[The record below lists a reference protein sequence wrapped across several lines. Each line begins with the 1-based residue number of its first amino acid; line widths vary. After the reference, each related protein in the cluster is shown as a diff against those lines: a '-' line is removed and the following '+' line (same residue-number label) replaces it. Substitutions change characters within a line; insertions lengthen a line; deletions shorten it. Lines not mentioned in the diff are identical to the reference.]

1 MNLCN
6 LFQFQSI
13 IRSITLSKQSM
24 LIIDLICVFDPD
36 LNATLRH
43 KESMVKGGN
52 VVE

>member
-24 LIIDLICVFDPD
+24 LIIDMIYVFDPD
-36 LNATLRH
+36 LNATLRIQGKH
-43 KESMVKGGN
+43 GEGW
-52 VVE
+52 